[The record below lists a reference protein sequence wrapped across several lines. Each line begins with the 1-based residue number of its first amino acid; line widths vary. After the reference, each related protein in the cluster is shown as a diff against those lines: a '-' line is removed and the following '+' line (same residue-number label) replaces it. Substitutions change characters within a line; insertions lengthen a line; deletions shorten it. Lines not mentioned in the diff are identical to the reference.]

1 MNQPALSS
9 QCTARAK
16 ATGVQCRRMVVGGGV
31 CVKHGGGAPQ
41 VRAAREARILAAR
54 AARVYGPYVEERS
67 PAEALMAA
75 GRSLDFGLQAL
86 ERLAADGGV
95 VDPAVFREMRAAAT
109 ESGRMAKLIQDAG
122 LDERRLHLAERDQV
136 ALGQALELALA
147 AWGLNPGALA
157 VRESVAEALERVR
170 SGDVSALV
178 SRVPSAPVLELV
190 AKPEGGA

>member
-54 AARVYGPYVEERS
+54 AAAYGEVIDRS
-67 PAEALMAA
+67 PAEALIAA
-75 GRSLDFGLQAL
+75 QSSLDASMQRLEAL
-86 ERLAADGGV
+86 AGASGGAS
-95 VDPAVFREMRAAAT
+95 PLLLREIRAAA
-109 ESGRMAKLIQDAG
+109 EASGRMAKLVQDAG
-122 LDERRLHLAERDQV
+122 LDARRLHLAERDQV

-157 VRESVAEALERVR
+157 VRESVAEALDRVR
-170 SGDVSALV
+170 SGDMSALQ
-178 SRVPSAPVLELV
+178 SRVPSAPVLAIV
-190 AKPEGGA
+190 AGPKGEA